1 MKKDA
6 AYLLAFI
13 AVIFIG
19 VANLAIAI
27 YQSIPKKVSNHAT
40 IRVIGVDIFADENLT
55 EILLLIEWG
64 MLDSGENRSYQ
75 AWIQNTGNDP
85 QKLVM
90 WTETWNPVNASDWI
104 SLTWNYDGSWIPVN
118 ASLPVAFTLHVDS
131 NVQGITDFS
140 FDIWVK
146 GVH

>member
-1 MKKDA
+1 MGRQTIYVA
-6 AYLLAFI
+6 TIIALAVLF
-13 AVIFIG
+13 VTS
-19 VANLAIAI
+19 LACAI

-40 IRVIGVDIFADENLT
+40 IRVIGVDVFADENLT
-55 EILLLIEWG
+55 ETLLLIEWG
-64 MLDSGENRSYQ
+64 MLDPGENRSCP